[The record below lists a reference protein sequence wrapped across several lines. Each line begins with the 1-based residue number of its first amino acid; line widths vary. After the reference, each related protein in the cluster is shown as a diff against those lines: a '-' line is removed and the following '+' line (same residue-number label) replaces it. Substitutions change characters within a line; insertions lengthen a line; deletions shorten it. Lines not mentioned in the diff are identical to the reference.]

1 MDELGVWG
9 TQVVSVFPEVAVADS
24 RGVPAVSC
32 PWKGPAGFPHL
43 DPCFS
48 PSMQQCEV
56 KD

>member
-1 MDELGVWG
+1 MWG